1 MHDDYLYKKTAT
13 KDTGSTS
20 SMKGRNWFPEII
32 DQEDIG
38 RSYPAEK
45 PLSFLTGLRR
55 LVSK

>member
-1 MHDDYLYKKTAT
+1 MRDDYLTKKNPT
-13 KDTGSTS
+13 KDSASTS